1 MAGSLITEGQIPVL
15 PTQESTDVDYGAY
28 LYLNDFSGRDV
39 TDMPVLKKITP
50 DNILLPHVKQKEQI
64 GVHSYALSE
73 RLEVVDMRYFRFS
86 PRNRMRKILCKVRR
100 W

>member
-1 MAGSLITEGQIPVL
+1 MAGSLVKERGMTIL
-15 PTQESTDVDYGAY
+15 PTQESTEIDYGAY
-28 LYLNDFSGRDV
+28 LYLNDFAGRDV

-50 DNILLPHVKQKEQI
+50 DNILLPDVAQKEQI

-86 PRNRMRKILCKVRR
+86 PRNRLRKICVCLGLR
-100 W
+100 